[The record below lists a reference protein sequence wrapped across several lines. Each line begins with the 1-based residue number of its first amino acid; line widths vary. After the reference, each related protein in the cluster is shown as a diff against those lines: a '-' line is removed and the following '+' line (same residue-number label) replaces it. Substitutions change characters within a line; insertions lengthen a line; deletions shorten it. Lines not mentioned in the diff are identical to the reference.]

1 MNRKKLAALL
11 CAAGLTLLAFAG
23 GWYIGVSHARYNMEI
38 EIDVPSET
46 AYVTLDG
53 RVDAYDVLIK

>member
-1 MNRKKLAALL
+1 MNRKKIAALL
-11 CAAGLTLLAFAG
+11 CAVGLILLAFAG
-23 GWYIGVSHARYNMEI
+23 GWCLGVNHARYDMEI